1 MCGGRKRLRRF
12 MMKIY
17 APDGFKTFGVFCCL
31 RRFSGR
37 IFFIGRIHMIPPY
50 DELTGQYEEEDK
62 YEAFLD
68 VF

>member
-1 MCGGRKRLRRF
+1 

-17 APDGFKTFGVFCCL
+17 APDGFKTFGAFCCL
-31 RRFSGR
+31 RGFSGR

-62 YEAFLD
+62 YEAF
-68 VF
+68 F